1 MRPALVL
8 AAVAA
13 AVAGTLAAT
22 LAVPA
27 AAERGDTAFV
37 VTYVCDGGRYLA
49 VGYPAYADARR
60 APIRLTWEG
69 RTVLLGPSRMV
80 GSGARYINSLANLEW
95 WSKGNGGTL
104 SQLENNRPLL
114 TNCVES

>member
-1 MRPALVL
+1 VKRTLAL
-8 AAVAA
+8 AAIAA
-13 AVAGTLAAT
+13 ALAAPT
-22 LAVPA
+22 L

-95 WSKGNGGTL
+95 WSKGSGGTL
-104 SQLENNRPLL
+104 SRPSDNRPLL
-114 TNCVES
+114 TNCVET

>member
-1 MRPALVL
+1 MKSALVL
-8 AAVAA
+8 AAV
-13 AVAGTLAAT
+13 VAILAA
-22 LAVPA
+22 PA

-69 RTVLLGPSRMV
+69 RTVLLGPSRMI

-104 SQLENNRPLL
+104 SRPSDNRPLL

>member
-1 MRPALVL
+1 ML

-13 AVAGTLAAT
+13 TLAAT

-27 AAERGDTAFV
+27 AAERGEHAFV
-37 VTYVCDGGRYLA
+37 VTYLCDGGRYLA
-49 VGYPAYADARR
+49 VGYPAYRDAPR
-60 APIRLTWEG
+60 APIRLSWQG
-69 RTVLLGPSRMV
+69 RTVELSPTRV
-80 GSGARYINSLANLEW
+80 GSGARYVNPLANLQW

-104 SQLENNRPLL
+104 SQLSNNRALL

>member
-1 MRPALVL
+1 MKRFLVPAL
-8 AAVAA
+8 AACAFAA
-13 AVAGTLAAT
+13 ATHAAD
-22 LAVPA
+22 
-27 AAERGDTAFV
+27 RGDTAFV

-69 RTVLLGPSRMV
+69 RTVLLGPSRMI

-104 SQLENNRPLL
+104 SRPSDNRPLL

>member
-1 MRPALVL
+1 VKSALVL
-8 AAVAA
+8 AAF
-13 AVAGTLAAT
+13 AAT

-37 VTYVCDGGRYLA
+37 VTYLCDGGRYLA
-49 VGYPAYADARR
+49 VGFPSYRDAPR
-60 APIRLTWEG
+60 APIRLSWQG
-69 RTVLLGPSRMV
+69 RTVELSPTRV
-80 GSGARYINSLANLEW
+80 GSGARYVNPLANLQW

-104 SQLENNRPLL
+104 SQLSNNRALL

>member
-1 MRPALVL
+1 VKRTLALAAIAAVL
-8 AAVAA
+8 AAPS
-13 AVAGTLAAT
+13 L
-22 LAVPA
+22 

-104 SQLENNRPLL
+104 SRPSDNRPLL

>member
-1 MRPALVL
+1 M
-8 AAVAA
+8 AA
-13 AVAGTLAAT
+13 ALAMLAAT

-37 VTYVCDGGRYLA
+37 VTYLCDGGRYLA
-49 VGYPAYADARR
+49 VGYPSYRDAPR
-60 APIRLTWEG
+60 APIRLNWQG
-69 RTVLLGPSRMV
+69 RTVQLAPSRMV

-104 SQLENNRPLL
+104 SRPSDNRPLL

>member
-13 AVAGTLAAT
+13 TFAAA

-37 VTYVCDGGRYLA
+37 VTYLCDGGRYLA
-49 VGYPAYADARR
+49 VGYPSYRDARR

-69 RTVLLGPSRMV
+69 RTVQLAPSRMV

-104 SQLENNRPLL
+104 SRPSDNRPLL
-114 TNCVES
+114 SNCVER